1 MTTRR
6 QKGGATASQRQVA
19 AVHMICV
26 PSVVAPGNWSPHGWL
41 AAAAAARDGLR
52 EIPSFGMETKKVLR
66 DVNGKKNPFL
76 TGVMGESSWNLLN
89 LYMIM
94 FLIMFS
100 CNIYDKNK

>member
-66 DVNGKKNPFL
+66 DVNGKKKSFFDRCNGRILVEPVKL
-76 TGVMGESSWNLLN
+76 T
-89 LYMIM
+89 
-94 FLIMFS
+94 
-100 CNIYDKNK
+100 YDYVFDYVFV